1 MVVRHDVRAAER
13 GQVEVVIRALEQ
25 AGPGAVGG
33 IGMQDGVAV
42 AEEDADRA
50 GFARP
55 AEVGLADLDQL
66 LRNGSILPIGARD
79 TAANVMSR
87 ACR

>member
-1 MVVRHDVRAAER
+1 
-13 GQVEVVIRALEQ
+13 
-25 AGPGAVGG
+25 
-33 IGMQDGVAV
+33 MQDGVAV